1 MAIAYDKAQRQIIR
15 FMSGAENIG
24 RSANRSSI
32 DRQPVHGSSEAS
44 KQQPQ
49 INKQARRET
58 LLSLDDFT
66 QCHTS
71 TWQVATVQLGNAAT
85 WQHSQLSNWQRGKW
99 QVEMWRSSGDVP
111 LRVALVIRQQVAK
124 KRLAASSNV
133 PRWQPTNEA
142 SQAPL
147 MMSPTHRLGV
157 KIVAA
162 FGQLIATRHWAN
174 KLIRGKSSVQA
185 QQGDTTRDNERQ
197 RDSLTL

>member
-1 MAIAYDKAQRQIIR
+1 MA
-15 FMSGAENIG
+15 SGN
-24 RSANRSSI
+24 
-32 DRQPVHGSSEAS
+32 
-44 KQQPQ
+44 
-49 INKQARRET
+49 
-58 LLSLDDFT
+58 
-66 QCHTS
+66 C
-71 TWQVATVQLGNAAT
+71 AT

-133 PRWQPTNEA
+133 PRWQPTNEVKH
-142 SQAPL
+142 QAPL

-185 QQGDTTRDNERQ
+185 QQRETTRLFNSLSGPLIFMRFTQEIRQ
-197 RDSLTL
+197 QQQQLLDRWPLRHRRLSNSVFCIRV

>member
-1 MAIAYDKAQRQIIR
+1 M
-15 FMSGAENIG
+15 GAVKHQ
-24 RSANRSSI
+24 SSS
-32 DRQPVHGSSEAS
+32 RRLTS
-44 KQQPQ
+44 
-49 INKQARRET
+49 RREEKLCFRLTISPSAT
-58 LLSLDDFT
+58 LP
-66 QCHTS
+66 HGK
-71 TWQVATVQLGNAAT
+71 WQLCNLATR
-85 WQHSQLSNWQRGKW
+85 QHSQLSNWQRGKW

-185 QQGDTTRDNERQ
+185 PRETTRDNE
-197 RDSLTL
+197 TL

>member
-1 MAIAYDKAQRQIIR
+1 M
-15 FMSGAENIG
+15 
-24 RSANRSSI
+24 

-71 TWQVATVQLGNAAT
+71 TWQVATVQLGNCAT
-85 WQHSQLSNWQRGKW
+85 WQHSQLSNWQLATW
-99 QVEMWRSSGDVP
+99 QVKMWRSSGDVP

-185 QQGDTTRDNERQ
+185 PRETTRDNE
-197 RDSLTL
+197 TL

>member
-1 MAIAYDKAQRQIIR
+1 M
-15 FMSGAENIG
+15 GAVKHQ
-24 RSANRSSI
+24 SSS
-32 DRQPVHGSSEAS
+32 RRLTS
-44 KQQPQ
+44 
-49 INKQARRET
+49 RREEKLCFRLTISPSAT
-58 LLSLDDFT
+58 LPHGKWQLCNLATLST
-66 QCHTS
+66 EQ
-71 TWQVATVQLGNAAT
+71 QAT
-85 WQHSQLSNWQRGKW
+85 W
-99 QVEMWRSSGDVP
+99 QVEMRRSSGDVP

-133 PRWQPTNEA
+133 PRWQPTNEVKH
-142 SQAPL
+142 QAPL

-185 QQGDTTRDNERQ
+185 QQRETTRDNERQ